1 MLLCIEMAIFSVFHL
16 WAFPWKV
23 YDIRRSAIV
32 ASESGP
38 SFMHDPKTAYQG
50 GWFGWRALMDA
61 FNPWDVVKAIGRAF
75 KWMAVGR
82 QQRTNDVSYKNSRQ
96 GTGLEPTRNAVT
108 AFQKAGAHDPY
119 EAQDDER
126 LLANAQANPTS
137 TPTNTTYPRPMT
149 RAAAR
154 NPALGAGSGDIG
166 TAAPYDPYT
175 PTSMKA
181 PYEDASSRLAPTEYG
196 VASTTPGHASL
207 DTQDTS
213 YHSPSSSIT
222 ATRRVTPTTIP
233 PDEIPLGPP
242 GRKSSDQAEWDMF
255 GGMSRERG
263 VDERSLG
270 GGHGVRDNQF

>member
-1 MLLCIEMAIFSVFHL
+1 
-16 WAFPWKV
+16 
-23 YDIRRSAIV
+23 
-32 ASESGP
+32 
-38 SFMHDPKTAYQG
+38 
-50 GWFGWRALMDA
+50 MDA
-61 FNPWDVVKAIGRAF
+61 FNPWDVVKAVGRAF

-82 QQRTNDVSYKNSRQ
+82 PQRMNDVSYQTSRQ

-108 AFQKAGAHDPY
+108 AFQKANADDPY
-119 EAQDDER
+119 EAHDDER

-137 TPTNTTYPRPMT
+137 TPTDTSYPRPMT
-149 RAAAR
+149 RAAPR

-166 TAAPYDPYT
+166 TATPYDPYT

-181 PYEDASSRLAPTEYG
+181 PYEDASGRLAPTEYG

-213 YHSPSSSIT
+213 YHSPSSSMT

-242 GRKSSDQAEWDMF
+242 GRKSNDQTEWDMF
-255 GGMSRERG
+255 GGLSRERG
-263 VDERSLG
+263 EDERSLG